1 MAWPGQ
7 AASIAGSPRGRD
19 CAEDRRPP
27 LARRGEVGHKGW
39 APHAPGSPRVEME
52 QARRAGGRRMGGRA
66 GRARFAETGTPRAWR
81 AATGRT
87 GIPLVW
93 SRRVEAPVGWL
104 KPGTRPEHVTSM
116 SCDDNV
122 KKSFAKREPPELF
135 F

>member
-1 MAWPGQ
+1 M
-7 AASIAGSPRGRD
+7 
-19 CAEDRRPP
+19 
-27 LARRGEVGHKGW
+27 
-39 APHAPGSPRVEME
+39 
-52 QARRAGGRRMGGRA
+52 RA

-135 F
+135 FSRTSIGDGGSFSFLFAMLSAGHASKLLTKPKEVGLGPGLPR